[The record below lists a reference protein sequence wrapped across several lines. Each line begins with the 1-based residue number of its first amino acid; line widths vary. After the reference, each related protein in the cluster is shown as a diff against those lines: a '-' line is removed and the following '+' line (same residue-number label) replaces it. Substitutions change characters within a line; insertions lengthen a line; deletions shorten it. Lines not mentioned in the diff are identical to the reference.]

1 MIPLESRDV
10 PTHRDRQFC
19 NDTVRPMRRASL
31 SLLSA
36 LSLLAVPAGGHAQ
49 ASNGPAAPANTKPSG
64 AVLPGVTVTRPRQ
77 KAMDAWIDDV
87 AQPAEHG
94 ELGVWGRSICPRV
107 TGLAP
112 EQAAYVENRIRQTA
126 ARVGLIAESGRCH
139 PDMIVVFSDKPN
151 EVAQHIKRVRYSLFQ
166 QVNLVGNTNWPGDR
180 GKIDAFLNST
190 QPVRWWI
197 NSTPY
202 ANDDPGAGATGADP
216 GVFKIYDPLQNKIG
230 LRDAFGQALLI
241 VDANQAKGIPLEAI
255 SSYLSL
261 VSLAQFKPE
270 PRTGEASTILSLFSD
285 HAAGRPYYR
294 DLTRRDWAFLQSL
307 YRTGDQFNYNQQRAE
322 MGYKMEQ
329 LVVGK
334 WKVAKPIA
342 TDDAAPEPAQ

>member
-1 MIPLESRDV
+1 MRWRVVGGLGLGAALAGMLTATPPAMSQTAAKTST
-10 PTHRDRQFC
+10 P
-19 NDTVRPMRRASL
+19 DT
-31 SLLSA
+31 
-36 LSLLAVPAGGHAQ
+36 AV
-49 ASNGPAAPANTKPSG
+49 S
-64 AVLPGVTVTRPRQ
+64 GVTVTHPRQ
-77 KAMDAWIDDV
+77 KAMNAYIDDV

-94 ELGVWGRSICPRV
+94 ELGVWSRSICPRV
-107 TGLAP
+107 AGLAP

-126 ARVGLIAESGRCH
+126 ARVGLMALSGKCD
-139 PDMIVVFSDKPN
+139 PDVIVVFSDKPDQ
-151 EVAQHIKRVRYSLFQ
+151 VAHRIRRLRYGLFEQ
-166 QVNLVGNTNWPGDR
+166 INLVGNTNWPGDR

-190 QPVRWWI
+190 QPVRWWM

-202 ANDDPGAGATGADP
+202 SDADPAAGALGADP
-216 GVFKIYDPLQNKIG
+216 GVFHIYDPLQNKIG
-230 LRDAFGQALLI
+230 LRDTFGQAVLI

-261 VSLAQFKPE
+261 VSLAQFKPA
-270 PRTGEASTILSLFSD
+270 PQTGDASTILSLFTD
-285 HAAGRPYYR
+285 HAAGKPYYR

-334 WKVAKPIA
+334 WKVASPIA